1 MDIPSREAIEDAL
14 AAYTGTV
21 LLVSHDRYLLDKV
34 ATAVVEVRAQ
44 GLHRFA
50 GGFSE
55 YWAQR
60 KPGGSVAAAS
70 PSSTCGR
77 TIPPD
82 LG

>member
-1 MDIPSREAIEDAL
+1 MDIPSCEAIEDAL
-14 AAYTGTV
+14 LAYTGTV

-34 ATAVVEVRAQ
+34 ASAVVEVRAQ

-60 KPGGSVAAAS
+60 KPGGRWRLLAAGA
-70 PSSTCGR
+70 TGR
-77 TIPPD
+77 LRSNPY
-82 LG
+82 